1 MGSVLWNMEICSCNT
16 RLKGKNY
23 MQKKKSKA
31 IIVIVIV
38 ISIVIIL
45 FCFKNRKLD
54 SLYAGN
60 ISDIEQV
67 SIVSGG
73 TGDIVVVKNTE
84 EIEKLAQ
91 YFGEYKLQPDYF
103 YSDSKTGWSY
113 GIKFEWENKQIFITC
128 IDTNRV
134 KVDTKVYKVKNGD
147 SMENSLK
154 ELFDELSE

>member
-1 MGSVLWNMEICSCNT
+1 
-16 RLKGKNY
+16 

-45 FCFKNRKLD
+45 FCFKHRKLN

-73 TGDIVVVKNTE
+73 TGDIAVVRNAE
-84 EIEKLAQ
+84 DIERLVQ

-103 YSDSKTGWSY
+103 YNDSKTGWSY

-134 KVDTKVYKVKNGD
+134 KVDTKVYKVKR
-147 SMENSLK
+147 MEGIL
-154 ELFDELSE
+154 

>member
-1 MGSVLWNMEICSCNT
+1 
-16 RLKGKNY
+16 

-45 FCFKNRKLD
+45 FCFKHRKLD
-54 SLYAGN
+54 SLYVGN

-91 YFGEYKLQPDYF
+91 YFGEYKVQPDYF
-103 YSDSKTGWSY
+103 YNDSKTGWSY
-113 GIKFEWENKQIFITC
+113 GIKFEWENKQTFITC

-134 KVDTKVYKVKNGD
+134 KVDNKVYKVKNGD

-154 ELFDELSE
+154 DLFDELSE

>member
-1 MGSVLWNMEICSCNT
+1 
-16 RLKGKNY
+16 

-31 IIVIVIV
+31 IIVIVIA

-45 FCFKNRKLD
+45 FCFKHRKLD

-84 EIEKLAQ
+84 DIEKLAQ

-154 ELFDELSE
+154 DLFDELSE

>member
-1 MGSVLWNMEICSCNT
+1 
-16 RLKGKNY
+16 

-31 IIVIVIV
+31 IIVIVIA

-45 FCFKNRKLD
+45 FCFKHRKLD

-84 EIEKLAQ
+84 DIEKLAQ

-128 IDTNRV
+128 IDTIRV

-154 ELFDELSE
+154 DLFDELSE

>member
-1 MGSVLWNMEICSCNT
+1 
-16 RLKGKNY
+16 

-45 FCFKNRKLD
+45 FCFKHRKLD
-54 SLYAGN
+54 SLYVGN

-113 GIKFEWENKQIFITC
+113 GIKFEWENKQTFITC

-147 SMENSLK
+147 SMGNSLK
-154 ELFDELSE
+154 DLFDELSE

>member
-1 MGSVLWNMEICSCNT
+1 
-16 RLKGKNY
+16 

-31 IIVIVIV
+31 IIVIVIAA
-38 ISIVIIL
+38 IIVIIL
-45 FCFKNRKLD
+45 FCFKHRKLD
-54 SLYAGN
+54 SLYVGN

-84 EIEKLAQ
+84 DIEKLAQ

-113 GIKFEWENKQIFITC
+113 GIKFEWENKQTFITC

-147 SMENSLK
+147 SMENLLK
-154 ELFDELSE
+154 DLFDELSE

>member
-1 MGSVLWNMEICSCNT
+1 
-16 RLKGKNY
+16 

-31 IIVIVIV
+31 IIVIVIA
-38 ISIVIIL
+38 IVIVMIL
-45 FCFKNRKLD
+45 FCFKHRKLD
-54 SLYAGN
+54 SLYVGN

-134 KVDTKVYKVKNGD
+134 KVDTKVYKVKNSD

-154 ELFDELSE
+154 DLFDELSE

>member
-1 MGSVLWNMEICSCNT
+1 
-16 RLKGKNY
+16 

-45 FCFKNRKLD
+45 FCFKHRKLD
-54 SLYAGN
+54 SLYVGN

-84 EIEKLAQ
+84 DIEKLAQ

-113 GIKFEWENKQIFITC
+113 GIKFEWENKQTFITC

-134 KVDTKVYKVKNGD
+134 KVDNKVYKVKNGD

-154 ELFDELSE
+154 EFFDELSE

>member
-1 MGSVLWNMEICSCNT
+1 M
-16 RLKGKNY
+16 
-23 MQKKKSKA
+23 KKK
-31 IIVIVIV
+31 IMVIVIV
-38 ISIVIIL
+38 VIIVIIL
-45 FCFKNRKLD
+45 FYFKSRKLD

-84 EIEKLAQ
+84 DIEKLAQ

-128 IDTNRV
+128 IDTNRI
-134 KVDTKVYKVKNGD
+134 KVDNKVYKVKNGD

>member
-1 MGSVLWNMEICSCNT
+1 MEICSCNT
-16 RLKGKNY
+16 RLKGENY

-31 IIVIVIV
+31 IIVIVIA

-45 FCFKNRKLD
+45 FCFKHRKLD

-84 EIEKLAQ
+84 DIEKLAQ

-128 IDTNRV
+128 IDTDRV

-154 ELFDELSE
+154 DLFDELSE

>member
-1 MGSVLWNMEICSCNT
+1 M
-16 RLKGKNY
+16 
-23 MQKKKSKA
+23 KKK

-38 ISIVIIL
+38 VIIVIIL
-45 FCFKNRKLD
+45 FYFKSRKLD

-84 EIEKLAQ
+84 EIEKLVQ
-91 YFGEYKLQPDYF
+91 YFGEYKVQPDYF
-103 YSDSKTGWSY
+103 YNDSKTGWSY

-154 ELFDELSE
+154 DLFDELSE

>member
-1 MGSVLWNMEICSCNT
+1 
-16 RLKGKNY
+16 

-45 FCFKNRKLD
+45 FCFKHRKLD

-134 KVDTKVYKVKNGD
+134 KVDNKVYKVKNGD

>member
-1 MGSVLWNMEICSCNT
+1 M
-16 RLKGKNY
+16 
-23 MQKKKSKA
+23 KKK
-31 IIVIVIV
+31 IMVIVIV
-38 ISIVIIL
+38 VIIVIIL
-45 FCFKNRKLD
+45 FYFKSRKLD

-154 ELFDELSE
+154 DLFDELSE

>member
-1 MGSVLWNMEICSCNT
+1 
-16 RLKGKNY
+16 

-45 FCFKNRKLD
+45 FCFKHRKLD

-84 EIEKLAQ
+84 DIEKLAQ

-128 IDTNRV
+128 IDTDRV

-154 ELFDELSE
+154 DLFDELSE

>member
-1 MGSVLWNMEICSCNT
+1 
-16 RLKGKNY
+16 

-31 IIVIVIV
+31 IIVIVIA

-45 FCFKNRKLD
+45 FCFKHRKLD

-84 EIEKLAQ
+84 DIEKLAQ
-91 YFGEYKLQPDYF
+91 YFGECKLQPDYF
-103 YSDSKTGWSY
+103 YSDSKQAGVTG
-113 GIKFEWENKQIFITC
+113 
-128 IDTNRV
+128 
-134 KVDTKVYKVKNGD
+134 
-147 SMENSLK
+147 
-154 ELFDELSE
+154 

>member
-1 MGSVLWNMEICSCNT
+1 
-16 RLKGKNY
+16 

-31 IIVIVIV
+31 IIVIVIAA
-38 ISIVIIL
+38 IIVIIL
-45 FCFKNRKLD
+45 FCFKSRKLD
-54 SLYAGN
+54 SLYVGN

-134 KVDTKVYKVKNGD
+134 KVDTKVYKVKNSD

-154 ELFDELSE
+154 DLFDELSE

>member
-1 MGSVLWNMEICSCNT
+1 
-16 RLKGKNY
+16 
-23 MQKKKSKA
+23 MQKKKSKT

>member
-1 MGSVLWNMEICSCNT
+1 
-16 RLKGKNY
+16 

-31 IIVIVIV
+31 IIVIA

-45 FCFKNRKLD
+45 FCFKHRKLD

-84 EIEKLAQ
+84 DIEKLAQ

-134 KVDTKVYKVKNGD
+134 KVDNKVYKVKNGD

>member
-1 MGSVLWNMEICSCNT
+1 M
-16 RLKGKNY
+16 
-23 MQKKKSKA
+23 
-31 IIVIVIV
+31 VIVIV
-38 ISIVIIL
+38 VIIVIIL
-45 FCFKNRKLD
+45 FYFKSRKLD

>member
-1 MGSVLWNMEICSCNT
+1 
-16 RLKGKNY
+16 

-45 FCFKNRKLD
+45 FCFKHRKLD

-134 KVDTKVYKVKNGD
+134 KVDTKVYKVKNSD

-154 ELFDELSE
+154 DLFDELSE

>member
-1 MGSVLWNMEICSCNT
+1 
-16 RLKGKNY
+16 

-45 FCFKNRKLD
+45 FCFKHRKLD

-73 TGDIVVVKNTE
+73 TGDIVVVKNTKD
-84 EIEKLAQ
+84 IEKLAQ

-154 ELFDELSE
+154 DLFDELSE

>member
-1 MGSVLWNMEICSCNT
+1 
-16 RLKGKNY
+16 

-45 FCFKNRKLD
+45 FCFKYRKLD
-54 SLYAGN
+54 SLYVGN

-84 EIEKLAQ
+84 EIENLHNILGSTN
-91 YFGEYKLQPDYF
+91 YNR
-103 YSDSKTGWSY
+103 
-113 GIKFEWENKQIFITC
+113 IIFIV
-128 IDTNRV
+128 I
-134 KVDTKVYKVKNGD
+134 
-147 SMENSLK
+147 LK
-154 ELFDELSE
+154 QAGVTG

>member
-1 MGSVLWNMEICSCNT
+1 
-16 RLKGKNY
+16 

-45 FCFKNRKLD
+45 FCFKHRKLD
-54 SLYAGN
+54 SLYVGN

-113 GIKFEWENKQIFITC
+113 GIKFEWENKQTFITC

-154 ELFDELSE
+154 DLFDELSE

>member
-1 MGSVLWNMEICSCNT
+1 
-16 RLKGKNY
+16 

-45 FCFKNRKLD
+45 FCFKHRKLD
-54 SLYAGN
+54 SLYVGN

-147 SMENSLK
+147 SMENLLK

>member
-1 MGSVLWNMEICSCNT
+1 M
-16 RLKGKNY
+16 
-23 MQKKKSKA
+23 KKK
-31 IIVIVIV
+31 IMVIVIV
-38 ISIVIIL
+38 VIIVIIL
-45 FCFKNRKLD
+45 FYFKSRKMD

-84 EIEKLAQ
+84 DIEKLAQ

-113 GIKFEWENKQIFITC
+113 GIKFEWENKQTFITC

-147 SMENSLK
+147 SMGNSLK
-154 ELFDELSE
+154 DLFDELSE

>member
-1 MGSVLWNMEICSCNT
+1 
-16 RLKGKNY
+16 

-45 FCFKNRKLD
+45 FCFKHRKLD
-54 SLYAGN
+54 SLYVGN

-91 YFGEYKLQPDYF
+91 YFGEYKLQQDYF

-113 GIKFEWENKQIFITC
+113 GIKFEWGNKQTFITC

-154 ELFDELSE
+154 DLFDELSE

>member
-1 MGSVLWNMEICSCNT
+1 M
-16 RLKGKNY
+16 
-23 MQKKKSKA
+23 KKK
-31 IIVIVIV
+31 IMVIVIV
-38 ISIVIIL
+38 VIIVIIL
-45 FCFKNRKLD
+45 FYFKSRKLN

-67 SIVSGG
+67 SIVSG
-73 TGDIVVVKNTE
+73 TGDIAVVRNAE
-84 EIEKLAQ
+84 DIERLVQ

-113 GIKFEWENKQIFITC
+113 GIKFEWENKQTFITC

-134 KVDTKVYKVKNGD
+134 KVDNKVYKVKNGD

>member
-1 MGSVLWNMEICSCNT
+1 
-16 RLKGKNY
+16 

-45 FCFKNRKLD
+45 FCFKHRKLD
-54 SLYAGN
+54 SLYVGN

-113 GIKFEWENKQIFITC
+113 GIKFEWENKQTFITC

-134 KVDTKVYKVKNGD
+134 NVDNKVYKVKNGD

>member
-1 MGSVLWNMEICSCNT
+1 
-16 RLKGKNY
+16 

-31 IIVIVIV
+31 IIVIVIA
-38 ISIVIIL
+38 IVIVMIL
-45 FCFKNRKLD
+45 FCFRHRKLD

-60 ISDIEQV
+60 ISDVEQV

-84 EIEKLAQ
+84 DIEKLAQ

-147 SMENSLK
+147 SMGNSLK
-154 ELFDELSE
+154 DLFDELSE

>member
-1 MGSVLWNMEICSCNT
+1 
-16 RLKGKNY
+16 

-45 FCFKNRKLD
+45 FCFKHRKLD

-128 IDTNRV
+128 IDSNRV
-134 KVDTKVYKVKNGD
+134 KVDTKVYKVKNSD

-154 ELFDELSE
+154 DLFDELSE